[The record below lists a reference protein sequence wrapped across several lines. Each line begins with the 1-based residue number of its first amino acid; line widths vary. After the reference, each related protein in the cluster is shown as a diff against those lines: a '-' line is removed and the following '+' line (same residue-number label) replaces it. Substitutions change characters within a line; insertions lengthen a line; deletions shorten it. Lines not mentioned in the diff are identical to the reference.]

1 MLIYVFYGFFVEQ
14 AKAEIRTSCEI
25 MKNSIDLTTDNHG
38 YLDEVKKAANSFRIT
53 LVEPNGKVT
62 FDSEA
67 PLGEMDNHAY
77 RPEIDEAFKN
87 GSGEDL
93 RKSETLGGYTY
104 YYAFLLIDGFV
115 LRAAR
120 NVDSITAVFI
130 NTIPIIG
137 GITLLLIIIAF
148 MISSYLTKRLIKPI
162 EQVTSRLDDS
172 SFPVDTTVV
181 YDELTPFFNK
191 LTSQRLKIKE
201 HIASLSQQRDTI
213 NAITG
218 NMQEGLIIINED
230 KKILSANTS
239 AVSLLNGSDAFSY
252 TQKPIISLV
261 HDEKT
266 LNSIETVLTKGES
279 VDTILLYDETQRR
292 IFINPVHEQKVIKGA
307 IIIILDITDI
317 YKAEQIRREFS
328 ANVSHE
334 LKTPLTSILGFA
346 EMIQTGLVTD
356 KDDTI
361 KFASNIQ
368 KEAARLITLIQ
379 DIIRL
384 TEIEENT
391 LQEIEEVD
399 LLEVSIDAISSLQFA
414 AEKNN
419 IKLNVT
425 GQEMIINANR
435 QMMSELLHNL
445 IDNGIKYNKPNGE
458 VTITIKPEKGK
469 KVVSVTDTGIGIEQQ
484 HLERIFE
491 RFYRVD
497 KGRSKLS
504 GGTGLGLSIVKH
516 IASYHNATV
525 EVESRMNKGTTIKIT
540 FND

>member
-1 MLIYVFYGFFVEQ
+1 MEQ

-38 YLDEVKKAANSFRIT
+38 YLDEVKKAAKSFRIT
-53 LVEPNGKVT
+53 LIDPNGQVT
-62 FDSEA
+62 FDSESA
-67 PLGEMDNHAY
+67 LSDMESHFN
-77 RPEIDEAFKN
+77 RPEVTAAFAT

-93 RKSETLGGYTY
+93 RKSVTLGGNTY
-104 YYAFLLIDGFV
+104 YYAFLLIDGYV

-120 NVDSITAVFI
+120 NVESVTAVFI

-162 EQVTSRLDDS
+162 EQMTSRLDDS
-172 SFPVDTTVV
+172 SLPVDNIIG

-191 LTSQRLKIKE
+191 LTSQRLKIKQ

-213 NAITG
+213 NAITS
-218 NMQEGLIIINED
+218 NMQEGLIIINEE

-239 AVSLLNGSDAFSY
+239 AVRLLNGSDAFSY
-252 TQKPIISLV
+252 TQKPVISLI

-266 LNSIETVLTKGES
+266 LNSIETVLKKGES
-279 VDTILLYDETQRR
+279 VDTILSRDEKQRR
-292 IFINPVHEQKVIKGA
+292 IFINPVHEQTVIKGA
-307 IIIILDITDI
+307 IVIILDITDV

-346 EMIQTGLVTD
+346 EMIQEGLVTD
-356 KDDTI
+356 KNDTV
-361 KFASNIQ
+361 KFAANIQ
-368 KEAARLITLIQ
+368 KEASRLITLIQ

-391 LQEIEEVD
+391 LQEIEDVD
-399 LLEVSIDAISSLQFA
+399 LLEVSLDAISTLEFA
-414 AEKNN
+414 AEKNH
-419 IKLNVT
+419 IKLSVT
-425 GQEMIINANR
+425 GQEMVVNANK
-435 QMMSELLHNL
+435 QMMNELLFNL

-458 VTITIKPEKGK
+458 VTVTVKPEKGK
-469 KVVSVTDTGIGIEQQ
+469 KVLVVTDTGIGIGKE

-497 KGRSKLS
+497 KGRSKQS

-525 EVESRMNKGTTIKIT
+525 EVASKINKGTTIKVL
-540 FND
+540 FPE